1 MSVLCKAGDFG
12 KLRQICNRGYSRV
25 NMFSKTLPKAYVHI
39 KDIKRQRIG
48 ILFFSKQLF
57 SHIIYNVSYH
67 FPIWKNNKGSKFS
80 ESFEC
85 APFF

>member
-48 ILFFSKQLF
+48 ILFFFKT
-57 SHIIYNVSYH
+57 IIQSYKYVSYH
-67 FPIWKNNKGSKFS
+67 FPIWKNNKGKKFS
-80 ESFEC
+80 LSFEC

>member
-25 NMFSKTLPKAYVHI
+25 NMFLKTLLKAYVHI

-57 SHIIYNVSYH
+57 SHIIYNVSHH
-67 FPIWKNNKGSKFS
+67 FPIWKNNKGNKFS
-80 ESFEC
+80 ESFEW